1 MPRRA
6 KFLSVISFVVTALA
20 GATPPELSA
29 QRPPQRAASDTGR
42 ACPNCAEWNAPHRPF
57 RIHGNTYWVGT
68 HGLGSILVTSSAG
81 HVLIDGGLPESA
93 PSILASI
100 RSLGFDPKDVRI
112 ILNSHV
118 HFDHAGGIGELA
130 RATGAIVAASPS
142 TAAVLQ
148 RGKSGPDDPQFGL
161 LQDIAPVPSVRTLAD
176 REVVRVGPLAL
187 TAYFTGGHTPG
198 GTSWTWPSCENNR
211 CVEIVYGD
219 SQTAVSADGFRYS
232 RNTTYP
238 NAVKDFERGFAAL
251 ETLQCDILLT
261 PHPSASQLWERVA
274 ARDSGNAS
282 ALVDRTACKR
292 YAANARKALA
302 ARLAR
307 EK

>member
-1 MPRRA
+1 MIGHAPTTVCFA
-6 KFLSVISFVVTALA
+6 FTLALFT
-20 GATPPELSA
+20 GRPDLLLA
-29 QRPPQRAASDTGR
+29 QRPARTSESAS
-42 ACPNCAEWNAPHRPF
+42 CPSCAEWNAPQRPL

-68 HGLGSILVTSSAG
+68 HGLGAILITSSAG

-93 PSILASI
+93 PSILESI
-100 RSLGFDPKDVRI
+100 RTLGFDPKDVRI

-118 HFDHAGGIGELA
+118 HFDHAGGLAELA
-130 RATGAIVAASPS
+130 RASGAVVGASPAS
-142 TAAVLQ
+142 ATVLL

-161 LQDIAPVPSVRTLAD
+161 LEDIEPVAKVRTLAD
-176 REVVRVGPLAL
+176 REIVRVGPLAL

-198 GTSWTWPSCENNR
+198 GTSWAWQSCEDSR

-219 SQTAVSADGFRYS
+219 SQTAMSADEFRYS

-238 NAVKDFERGFAAL
+238 NAINDFERGFAAL
-251 ETLQCDILLT
+251 EQLHCDILLT
-261 PHPSASQLWERVA
+261 PHPSASRFWERVA
-274 ARDSGNAS
+274 ARDSGDIA
-282 ALVDRTACKR
+282 ALVERGACKR
-292 YAANARKALA
+292 YAANARRALA